1 MRIDMTLFALTHQ
14 QKEYL
19 LENLFDYEALKRKGE
34 IPPHIMYYADRHLG
48 MAGFYFLAKGKM
60 GVQYQITQYG
70 LQGQMIDLDTT
81 YKMIYYMDSKSFTMI
96 PADLFQ
102 QIKMLIMEQ
111 SRQ

>member
-1 MRIDMTLFALTHQ
+1 
-14 QKEYL
+14 
-19 LENLFDYEALKRKGE
+19 
-34 IPPHIMYYADRHLG
+34 
-48 MAGFYFLAKGKM
+48 
-60 GVQYQITQYG
+60 
-70 LQGQMIDLDTT
+70 MIDLDTT

>member
-1 MRIDMTLFALTHQ
+1 
-14 QKEYL
+14 
-19 LENLFDYEALKRKGE
+19 
-34 IPPHIMYYADRHLG
+34 MYYADRHLG

-60 GVQYQITQYG
+60 GVQYQIIQYG